1 MIPSGNAKSLYN
13 LVSRTLEMPVLD
25 SFYRLFLIPGMD
37 HCTGGVGPVNFGQFE
52 SAHKSNDPSQNILL
66 ALVEWVEHGVAP
78 DTITGLSKDG
88 KEQRVHCRYPQKSI
102 WDGSKYIC
110 KE

>member
-1 MIPSGNAKSLYN
+1 
-13 LVSRTLEMPVLD
+13 MPVLD

-37 HCTGGVGPVNFGQFE
+37 HCAGGAGPVDFGQLE
-52 SAHKSNDPSQNILL
+52 PAHRSNDPSQNILL

-102 WDGSKYIC
+102 WDGSKYVC